1 MHAPNNTS
9 PPVTANLERGC
20 LTHDTETGLVLLH
33 GRHFKGA
40 TGDDGSHLP
49 EGKIRDDPWVTVEP
63 VATAVAVAGRLHDA
77 QLLFPNTLLV
87 NGSACAGSLGDRVGR
102 ARGQSH
108 IGGDITSL
116 VTWINQY
123 CREQGRLDPVP
134 PDPADPGLAPGRL
147 RRTLAWFIVRKPRG
161 LVAAA
166 IQYGHVKV
174 KMTLGYAGSYAS
186 GYPDELAFEQW
197 LDRIDTLA
205 DAHQRLAAGE
215 HVSGPAAAEY
225 TARVTASARFAGRV
239 ARTSR
244 EAAAMLADP
253 GLQIFPGTGMTCVLD
268 PAKAACRLTG
278 DDSGTRRTPDIG
290 NCQPSCANIART
302 DRDIAS
308 VRQRADDLAGL
319 VADPLAPPIR
329 HQREQ
334 RELHRLHQIIE
345 HHQETAP

>member
-9 PPVTANLERGC
+9 PPVILNLDRGC

-123 CREQGRLDPVP
+123 CREQGRLNPSRPIP
-134 PDPADPGLAPGRL
+134 PTPAWPRAGCAGRWPGSSSAN
-147 RRTLAWFIVRKPRG
+147 
-161 LVAAA
+161 
-166 IQYGHVKV
+166 
-174 KMTLGYAGSYAS
+174 
-186 GYPDELAFEQW
+186 
-197 LDRIDTLA
+197 
-205 DAHQRLAAGE
+205 
-215 HVSGPAAAEY
+215 PAAWSPPRSS
-225 TARVTASARFAGRV
+225 TG
-239 ARTSR
+239 TSR
-244 EAAAMLADP
+244 S
-253 GLQIFPGTGMTCVLD
+253 
-268 PAKAACRLTG
+268 R
-278 DDSGTRRTPDIG
+278 
-290 NCQPSCANIART
+290 
-302 DRDIAS
+302 
-308 VRQRADDLAGL
+308 
-319 VADPLAPPIR
+319 
-329 HQREQ
+329 
-334 RELHRLHQIIE
+334 
-345 HHQETAP
+345 